1 MSRFSGG
8 ILPTGIGSVTLPMA
22 SLFAGAGSRF
32 ILREV
37 HVFNTTSTEVDIAL
51 RVLTAQGTAPDTG
64 VEVEHD
70 ADGPAPIATIK
81 QTHTVAPT
89 FTAGN
94 LVEARLAAAI
104 GAAIIWTFNDGIYIP
119 SGTGNGVGVVL
130 NSGVGQICSVTFIWD
145 E

>member
-1 MSRFSGG
+1 MSRYSGG
-8 ILPTGIGSVTLPMA
+8 ILPTGIGSTTLPMT
-22 SLFAGAGSRF
+22 SLFAGASRF

-37 HVFNTTSTEVDIAL
+37 HVFNTTTSEVDVAL
-51 RVLTAQGTAPDTG
+51 RMLTAQGTAPDTG

-70 ADGPAPIATIK
+70 VDGPAPFATIK

-94 LVEARLAAAI
+94 LAEARLAAAI
-104 GAAIIWTFNDGIYIP
+104 GAAIIWTFNDGIYVP
-119 SGTGNGVGVVL
+119 GGTANGVGVGL
-130 NSGVGQICSVTFIWD
+130 NSGTGQICSVTFIWD

>member
-1 MSRFSGG
+1 MSRYSGG
-8 ILPTGIGSVTLPMA
+8 ILPTGIGSTTLPMT
-22 SLFAGAGSRF
+22 SIFAAAAVRF

-37 HVFNTTSTEVDIAL
+37 HVFNTVSTEVDVAL
-51 RVLTAQGTAPDTG
+51 RMLTAQGTAPDTG

-70 ADGPAPIATIK
+70 ADGPAPTATIK
-81 QTHTVAPT
+81 QTHTVTPT

-94 LVEARLAAAI
+94 LAEARLAAAI
-104 GAAIIWTFNDGIYIP
+104 GAAIIWTFNDGIYVP

-130 NSGVGQICSVTFIWD
+130 NSGTGQITAVTWIWD